1 MRKISCMLLALLG
14 LTATVSAFKPQDYVT
29 NLPDC
34 DRLSSDWF
42 SGYLD
47 VSPTKSLHYVFVSSL
62 DNPATD
68 PVVVWFNGGP
78 GCSSLLALF

>member
-14 LTATVSAFKPQDYVT
+14 LTASVSAFDPKDYVT
-29 NLPDC
+29 NLPDAN
-34 DRLSSDWF
+34 RLTSDWF
-42 SGYLD
+42 SGYLK
-47 VSPTKSLHYVFVSSL
+47 VTETKELHYVYVTSL
-62 DNPATD
+62 DNPQTD